1 MKVGLFNDSFPPTL
15 DGVANCVMNYADI
28 ITKKH
33 GEAVVVTPKYPHVVD
48 NYPYEVY
55 RFQSAK
61 FAGKMPY
68 RVGNPFPPVTLL
80 ELNRKNFDLLHVH
93 CPFASAVLANQLGV
107 RPSKRPPM
115 VFTYH
120 TKYDIDIDKFVPN
133 KRLNKISRSFI
144 LSNIKRAD
152 EVWTVSEGATQSLR
166 SIGYQGE
173 VIVMPNGTD
182 FEKGIAPKEDVAE
195 LERMFRIKS
204 DVPMFLFCGRMI
216 WWKNIKI
223 ILDSLK
229 NLADAGYKFQMFFVG
244 DGIDRPAI
252 EQYTRN
258 LGLYDCVEFTGAIY
272 DRRRLRAF
280 FTRAD
285 LFLFPST
292 YDTSGLVVK
301 EAAACSTA
309 TILVEGSCASEGVEH
324 GFSGLLSKEDPE
336 DYAKKIAEALN
347 APGTFKTLGLNA
359 AEYVYYSWEESVDK
373 AVKRYEKVIENHKMK
388 R

>member
-1 MKVGLFNDSFPPTL
+1 MKVGLFNDSFPPTI
-15 DGVANCVMNYADI
+15 DGVANVVKNYADI
-28 ITKKH
+28 ITEKY
-33 GEAVVVTPKYPHVVD
+33 GEAVVVTPRYPHVID

-61 FAGKMPY
+61 FSGKMPY
-68 RVGNPFPPVTLL
+68 RVGNPFSPVTLV

-93 CPFASAVLANQLGV
+93 CPFASSVLAHELVIG
-107 RPSKRPPM
+107 REKRPPT

-120 TKYDIDIDKFVPN
+120 TKYDIDIDKYILN
-133 KRLNKISRSFI
+133 KRFNKICKSFV
-144 LSNIKRAD
+144 LSNIKYAD
-152 EVWTVSEGATQSLR
+152 EVWTVSAGATQSLR
-166 SIGYQGE
+166 SIGYEGD

-182 FEKGIAPKEDVAE
+182 FEKGVASKEDVAE
-195 LERMFRIKS
+195 LERMFRIKK
-204 DVPMFLFCGRMI
+204 DIPMFLFCGRMI

-223 ILDSLK
+223 IVDALK

-258 LGLYDCVEFTGAIY
+258 LGLNDCVEFTGAVY

-309 TILVEGSCASEGVEH
+309 SILVEGSCASEGVEH
-324 GFSGLLSKEDPE
+324 GFSGLLSKEEPE

-347 APGTFKTLGLNA
+347 APGTFETLGKNA

-373 AVKRYEKVIENHKMK
+373 AVKRYEKVLERHNSKK
-388 R
+388 

>member
-15 DGVANCVMNYADI
+15 DGVANCVKNYADI

-33 GEAVVVTPKYPHVVD
+33 GEAVVVTPKYPHVID

-68 RVGNPFPPVTLL
+68 RVGNPFSPVTIV
-80 ELNRKNFDLLHVH
+80 ELNRKDLDLLHVH
-93 CPFASAVLANQLGV
+93 CPFASAVLASQLGV

-133 KRLNKISRSFI
+133 KRFNKISRSFV

-152 EVWTVSEGATQSLR
+152 EVWTVSQGATESLR
-166 SIGYQGE
+166 NMGYYGE

-182 FEKGIAPKEDVAE
+182 FAKGVAPKEDVAE
-195 LERMFRIKS
+195 IERMFRIQS
-204 DVPMFLFCGRMI
+204 DVPMFIFCGRMI

-223 ILDSLK
+223 ILDALK
-229 NLADAGYKFQMFFVG
+229 ILATSGYKFQMFFVG

-252 EQYTRN
+252 EQYTKN
-258 LGLYDCVEFTGAIY
+258 IGLSDHVIFTGAIY
-272 DRRRLRAF
+272 DRNKLKAF

-309 TILVEGSCASEGVEH
+309 SVLIEGSCAAEGVEH
-324 GFSGLLSKEDPE
+324 GFSGLLTKENAE
-336 DYAKKIAEALN
+336 DYAKKIAEAIN
-347 APGTFKTLGLNA
+347 APNAFKMLGKNA
-359 AEYVYYSWEESVDK
+359 ADHVYLSWEDSVDR
-373 AVKRYEKVIENHKMK
+373 AVERYHIVMEKYNRRK
-388 R
+388 